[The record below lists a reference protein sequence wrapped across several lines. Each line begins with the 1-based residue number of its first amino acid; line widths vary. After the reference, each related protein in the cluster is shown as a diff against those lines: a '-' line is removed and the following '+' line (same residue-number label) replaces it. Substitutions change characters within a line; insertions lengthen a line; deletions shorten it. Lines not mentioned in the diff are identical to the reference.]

1 MPPKTL
7 ILQKKRQMPRRVAL
21 SVGNVNHSCLTERPL
36 GNTFAEKSIIMK
48 LSEKIKS
55 LRKGAGLSQEEF
67 GARLNVSRQAITK
80 WESGEGLPDIGNL
93 LLLSRMFK
101 ISIDDLL
108 SEEKALAEK
117 LFLYESRVAYDM
129 ETLRDFDIHLGCA
142 AEVSLAGNDGEK
154 LEIVCSSNDIA
165 DLSGL
170 VKMKVDDEGRSA
182 DVRLKLRDGITE
194 TLCREA
200 LHIDISLP
208 QRYVHKVE
216 VTARTGKLS
225 VRHLTYDS
233 FEFGGKAE
241 TILLSEIKGETEL
254 DVNADVVIQA
264 DSFSGEISLNQIG
277 AVSSLHVPSG
287 KPLATRTR
295 GIRTRI
301 LCNRPELID
310 PEAEDVIELN
320 GLKSELTLV
329 FDGGTV

>member
-1 MPPKTL
+1 
-7 ILQKKRQMPRRVAL
+7 
-21 SVGNVNHSCLTERPL
+21 
-36 GNTFAEKSIIMK
+36 MK

-117 LFLYESRVAYDM
+117 LYLYESRVTYDI
-129 ETLRDFDIHLGCA
+129 ENLRDFDIHLGCT
-142 AEVSLAGNDGEK
+142 AEISVSGNEGEK
-154 LEIVCSSNDIA
+154 MEVVCSSNDIA

-170 VKMKVDDEGRSA
+170 VKIKVDVEGKSA
-182 DVRLKLRDGITE
+182 DVDLKLREGITE
-194 TLCREA
+194 TLCRDS
-200 LHIDISLP
+200 LHIDLFLP

-216 VTARTGKLS
+216 LAARTRKLF
-225 VRHLTYDS
+225 VRHLEFDT

-241 TILLSEIKGETEL
+241 EIILSEIKGETEL
-254 DVNADVVIQA
+254 DVNSDVITKVE
-264 DSFSGEISLNQIG
+264 SFSGIISLNQVG
-277 AVSSLHVPSG
+277 AVSAMHLSSG
-287 KPLATRTR
+287 KSVATRTR

-301 LCNRPELID
+301 LCEHPDLID

-320 GLKSELTLV
+320 GIRSELTLV
-329 FDGGTV
+329 FD